1 MGGGAFLRY
10 RGECFCYCVS
20 LLSWGVFSLLRFFV
34 IVGSVF
40 LCYRGECFVIVF
52 LCYRGEWFRY
62 CVSFPRSLSEK
73 GGRLLACREVPAL
86 LLRVQKRRLCY
97 VGCSLP
103 LGPNAC
109 VAGVQSVAIIGC
121 AGYLRRRCFPKLIVQ
136 PA

>member
-1 MGGGAFLRY
+1 MYPKASHCSRSGGRSFP
-10 RGECFCYCVS
+10 S
-20 LLSWGVFSLLRFFV
+20 LSWGVFLLLRFFV

-40 LCYRGECFVIVF
+40 AIAFLCYCGECFPLLSWGV
-52 LCYRGEWFRY
+52 FRY